1 MAITADEGFKL
12 ELKRM
17 IVEETGKSEVD
28 PAQISDDEPLFGP
41 DAPLELDSLDGLQVS
56 VALKQRYGVEVN
68 DSKLL
73 RRIMRDIDTLADY
86 LQANA

>member
-1 MAITADEGFKL
+1 MSTVQDSEFKL

-17 IVEETGKSEVD
+17 IVEETGRSEVD
-28 PAQISDDEPLFGP
+28 PASISDAEPLFGP
-41 DAPLELDSLDGLQVS
+41 EAPLELDSLDGLQIS

-73 RRIMRDIDTLADY
+73 RRIMSNIDTLSEY
-86 LQANA
+86 LRSA